1 MWRDDALLLDMLD
14 AATEALEFAA
24 SLDQQQFYASRLHQ
38 AAVIRSL
45 TVIGEAASKVSREFR
60 DVHPEIEWRDI
71 IGMRHRLI
79 HNYGAIR
86 LDVVWGAVQRKLP
99 ELIAGLKPL
108 IPPDDTE
115 ST

>member
-1 MWRDDALLLDMLD
+1 MLD

-24 SLDQQQFYASRLHQ
+24 GLDRQQFYASRLHQ

-45 TVIGEAASKVSREFR
+45 TVIGEAVSKVSRECR